1 MTEFRKMGKVL
12 VNDTKVNMQ
21 NKDIQL
27 KKGNLSDGLND
38 VAKYLGLEPSNTLFM
53 NSTVV
58 NDSVLQRRIPRKP
71 LFSHSL
77 LLSYLSR
84 SIGSSAK
91 GICLHVNDELLEY
104 LDTTGIAPKENLIHI
119 SQIPKELEYP
129 YISVAPQF
137 KKILID
143 DIDLRNELKNYTI
156 ISSYLSNDEVEIA
169 NLIDGKLLMDP
180 EKQIEFNSKY
190 YFRKN
195 SSNGNY
201 SIPLGVCF
209 MGLNEIEAS
218 LLEFKKCLFSNKI
231 DYTKAKFWC
240 KFESQSNGEG
250 SFVLDGLTDSNI
262 QKLKEHIICFSKK
275 LEYTQDKIQNDIP
288 LVLEIDVN
296 SLPYESEIANIGVE
310 AVIAENQITLVGCVI
325 QHTRNGRYIGC
336 TINNQLSYFSDYAE
350 QTAIPAFINMQ
361 KHGYRGF
368 MTMDVLLT
376 CHSITH
382 EIKGYNIDPNAR
394 FTDGTTLL
402 SLLQYSENQ
411 TNRNMVGI
419 SFSNSIKDD
428 VNLFDN
434 IKQYAGD
441 YLYQGKG
448 SDYEGIIPIIVN
460 DLTTLDDGKRYI
472 KTVVIG
478 NDMDKVE
485 NMYSSFKK
493 NIINHLEY
501 SYQPMNKCHV

>member
-1 MTEFRKMGKVL
+1 MTELKKMGKVL
-12 VNDTKVNMQ
+12 VNNTKVDMQ
-21 NKDIQL
+21 NKNIQL
-27 KKGNLSDGLND
+27 KKGTLSDGLND
-38 VAKYLGLEPSNTLFM
+38 VAIYLGLEPSNTLFM

-58 NDSVLQRRIPRKP
+58 NDNVLQRRIPRKP

-77 LLSYLSR
+77 LLAYLSR
-84 SIGSSAK
+84 SIGNSAK
-91 GICLHVNDELLEY
+91 GICLHVYDELLEY

-119 SQIPKELEYP
+119 SQIPQELDYP

-137 KKILID
+137 KKLLINN
-143 DIDLRNELKNYTI
+143 IDLRNELKNYTI
-156 ISSYLSNDEVEIA
+156 ISSYLSEDEVEIA
-169 NLIDGKLLMDP
+169 NLIDGNLIMSP
-180 EKQIEFNSKY
+180 ENQIKFNSKY

-195 SSNGNY
+195 SLDSNY
-201 SIPLGVCF
+201 SIPLGICF
-209 MGLNEIEAS
+209 MGLKEIDES
-218 LLEFKKCLFSNKI
+218 LSEFKKSLFSNKI

-240 KFESQSNGEG
+240 KFDSQSNGEG
-250 SFVLDGLTDSNI
+250 SFVLEGLTDTNI
-262 QKLKEHIICFSKK
+262 QKLKEHITCFSRK
-275 LEYTQDKIQNDIP
+275 LEYSQDKIQNGIP
-288 LVLEIDVN
+288 LIVEIDVN

-310 AVIAENQITLVGCVI
+310 AVIAENEITLVGSVI

-361 KHGYRGF
+361 KNGYRGF

-402 SLLQYSENQ
+402 SLLQYSEYQ
-411 TNRNMVGI
+411 TNRKMVGV
-419 SFSNSIKDD
+419 SFSNSIKDEVD
-428 VNLFDN
+428 LFDN
-434 IKQYAGD
+434 IRNYAGE
-441 YLYQGKG
+441 YLYQGKD

-460 DLTTLDDGKRYI
+460 DLTTLDDGKRFI

-478 NDMDKVE
+478 DNMDKVE

-493 NIINHLEY
+493 NIINHLKY